1 MKAEMDIGTDKKAF
15 QINLDAKKY
24 GTFAE
29 IGAGQEVARRFF
41 HVGGAAGT
49 VAKTMSAYDMTFSDA
64 IYGPADRYVSRNRLQ
79 TMLDHEYKL
88 LIERLDQKLGGVRT
102 FFVFADTVA
111 ARSFKQHNESHGWL
125 GVRFQPEPRGEPSQ
139 IIIHVRMLD
148 ESNVDQQ
155 EALGIIGVNLLFGA
169 FYHPQPEKLIAS
181 LQENLDPNRMQIDLI
196 KFSGPAYAGV
206 DNRLMSLQL
215 VSQGLTDA
223 VIFTADGGEMVQ
235 AADILYKKSILVE
248 RGSFRPVTYAT
259 NDMLNGARSVFLKQS
274 GTSDADLVVL
284 MEMTLENLLAE
295 GQLNHADFL
304 ARVDILGALGRTVI
318 ISKFGEYF
326 RLASYLSR
334 YTSRKIGL
342 VMGVPSLLEIFDEK
356 YYLAL
361 EGGILEA
368 LGRMFKSGLKLY
380 VYPMI
385 DEQTGELVTAKKLEV
400 APNLRS
406 LYRYLVENEFIQE
419 ITDYNPEYLRIH
431 PPETLAKLQ
440 SGDAGLGTNGAAGS
454 DQNHQEPPVLRL
466 PGGAGE
472 LAAVF
477 CGFYALKTAG
487 SHRQKTG
494 VVGTLPAIWNAA
506 SWRGAEILSLA
517 SISASTSSKASC
529 SSERATTAL
538 S

>member
-1 MKAEMDIGTDKKAF
+1 MKAEMDLGTDKKAF

-64 IYGPADRYVSRNRLQ
+64 IYGSAQRYVSRDRLQ

-88 LIERLDQKLGGVRT
+88 LIERLDKKLGGVRT

-125 GVRFQPEPRGEPSQ
+125 GVRFQNEPRGEPSQ
-139 IIIHVRMLD
+139 IVIHVRMLD
-148 ESNVDQQ
+148 EANVDQQ

-169 FYHPQPEKLIAS
+169 FYHQQPEKLIAS
-181 LQENLDPNRMQIDLI
+181 LQENLAPNRMQVDLI
-196 KFSGPAYAGV
+196 KFSGPAYANV

-223 VIFTADGGEMVQ
+223 VIFTADGEMVQ

-259 NDMLNGARSVFLKQS
+259 NDMLNGARAAFVKQS
-274 GTSDADLVVL
+274 GSSDADLVVL

-304 ARVDILGALGRTVI
+304 ARVDILGVLGRTVI

-334 YTSRKIGL
+334 YTNRMIGL

-356 YYLAL
+356 YYLNL

-380 VYPMI
+380 VYPMV
-385 DEQTGELVTAKKLEV
+385 DEHTGELVTARTLEV

-406 LYRYLVENEFIQE
+406 LYQYLLENEFIQE
-419 ITDYNPEYLRIH
+419 VTDYNPDFLRIH
-431 PPETLAKLQ
+431 PPEALAKLQ
-440 SGDAGLGTNGAAGS
+440 SGDSGWESMVPPEVTQMIKERQFFGYQAAAG
-454 DQNHQEPPVLRL
+454 N
-466 PGGAGE
+466 
-472 LAAVF
+472 
-477 CGFYALKTAG
+477 
-487 SHRQKTG
+487 
-494 VVGTLPAIWNAA
+494 
-506 SWRGAEILSLA
+506 
-517 SISASTSSKASC
+517 
-529 SSERATTAL
+529 
-538 S
+538 

>member
-1 MKAEMDIGTDKKAF
+1 MKAEMDLGTDKKAF

-64 IYGPADRYVSRNRLQ
+64 IYGSAQRYVSRDRLQ
-79 TMLDHEYKL
+79 TMLDHEYSL
-88 LIERLDQKLGGVRT
+88 LIERLDEKLGGIRA

-125 GVRFQPEPRGEPSQ
+125 GVRFQNEPRGEPSQ
-139 IIIHVRMLD
+139 IVIHVRMLD
-148 ESNVDQQ
+148 EGNVDQQ

-169 FYHPQPEKLIAS
+169 FYHEQPEKLIAS
-181 LQENLDPNRMQIDLI
+181 LQENLAPNRMQVDLI
-196 KFSGPAYAGV
+196 KFSGPTYANV

-223 VIFTADGGEMVQ
+223 VIFTADGEMVQ

-248 RGSFRPVTYAT
+248 RGSFRPVTHAT
-259 NDMLNGARSVFLKQS
+259 NDMLNGARAAFLKQS
-274 GTSDADLVVL
+274 GSADADLVVL

-334 YTSRKIGL
+334 YTSRMIGL

-356 YYLAL
+356 YYLNL

-385 DEQTGELVTAKKLEV
+385 DEETAELVTARKLDV

-406 LYRYLVENEFIQE
+406 LYRYLIENEFIQE
-419 ITDYNPEYLRIH
+419 ITDYNSAYLQIH

-440 SGDAGLGTNGAAGS
+440 CGDPAWES
-454 DQNHQEPPVLRL
+454 MVPP
-466 PGGAGE
+466 
-472 LAAVF
+472 
-477 CGFYALKTAG
+477 
-487 SHRQKTG
+487 G
-494 VVGTLPAIWNAA
+494 VVQMIKDRHFFGYRAA
-506 SWRGAEILSLA
+506 
-517 SISASTSSKASC
+517 
-529 SSERATTAL
+529 TAN
-538 S
+538 

>member
-1 MKAEMDIGTDKKAF
+1 MKAEMDLGTDKKAF

-64 IYGPADRYVSRNRLQ
+64 IYGSAQRYVSRGRLQ
-79 TMLDHEYKL
+79 TMLEHEYNL

-125 GVRFQPEPRGEPSQ
+125 GVRFQNDPRGEPSQ
-139 IIIHVRMLD
+139 IVIHVRMLD
-148 ESNVDQQ
+148 EANVDQQ

-169 FYHPQPEKLIAS
+169 FYHQQPEKLIAS
-181 LQENLDPNRMQIDLI
+181 LHENLAPNRMQVDLI
-196 KFSGPAYAGV
+196 KFSGPAYATV

-223 VIFTADGGEMVQ
+223 VIFTADGEMVQ
-235 AADILYKKSILVE
+235 AADILHKKSILVE

-259 NDMLNGARSVFLKQS
+259 NDMLNGARTAFLKQS
-274 GTSDADLVVL
+274 GSADADMVVL
-284 MEMTLENLLAE
+284 MEMTLENLLTE

-334 YTSRKIGL
+334 YTSRMIGL

-356 YYLAL
+356 YYLNL

-385 DEQTGELVTAKKLEV
+385 GEETGELLTARTLEV

-406 LYRYLVENEFIQE
+406 LYRYLIENEFIQE
-419 ITDYNPEYLRIH
+419 ITDYNAAYLRIH
-431 PPETLAKLQ
+431 PPETLARLQ
-440 SGDAGLGTNGAAGS
+440 SGDPAWEATVPPEVTRIIKERQFFGYRAA
-454 DQNHQEPPVLRL
+454 
-466 PGGAGE
+466 
-472 LAAVF
+472 AA
-477 CGFYALKTAG
+477 
-487 SHRQKTG
+487 
-494 VVGTLPAIWNAA
+494 N
-506 SWRGAEILSLA
+506 
-517 SISASTSSKASC
+517 
-529 SSERATTAL
+529 
-538 S
+538 